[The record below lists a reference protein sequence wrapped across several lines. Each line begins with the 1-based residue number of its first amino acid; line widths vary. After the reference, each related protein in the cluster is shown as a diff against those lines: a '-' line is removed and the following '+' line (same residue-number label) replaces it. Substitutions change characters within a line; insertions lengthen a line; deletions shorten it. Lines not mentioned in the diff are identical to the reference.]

1 MGGTMRWWL
10 VGGVAVALVIAL
22 MTVPVLPAAE
32 ETEAPVT
39 GTWTFDSPEVGAC
52 VSVAVDATL
61 TGREVRPVISALPWR
76 LWADTSL
83 ADPVE
88 IAAAAPA
95 GCEPV
100 DGELDRIGAY
110 VLMGDSDCADW
121 PEDADGDLTLPEA
134 DHVTGCGGDA
144 VRFTL
149 ATDEPAD
156 GISLSD
162 SLLPGEVH
170 ADRSGCIDLDV
181 AGEVQVSRGGTGA
194 SDAPAPDGGLPLRVC
209 LEPAD

>member
-22 MTVPVLPAAE
+22 LTVPLLPEAEAA
-32 ETEAPVT
+32 EAPVT
-39 GTWTFDSPEVGAC
+39 GTWTFDSPELGAC
-52 VSVAVDATL
+52 VTVAVDATL

-95 GCEPV
+95 GCEPTE
-100 DGELDRIGAY
+100 GELVRIGAS
-110 VLMGDSDCADW
+110 VLMGASECADW
-121 PEDADGDLTLPEA
+121 PEDVDDDPLLPAA
-134 DHVTGCGGDA
+134 DHVVGCGGDA

-149 ATDEPAD
+149 ATDEPSA

-162 SLLPGEVH
+162 SLLPGELH
-170 ADRSGCIDLDV
+170 ADRSGCVDLDV
-181 AGEVQVSRGGTGA
+181 AGEVHVVRGAAGG
-194 SDAPAPDGGLPLRVC
+194 SDAPARAGDLPQRVC
-209 LEPAD
+209 LEPAT